1 MKRRILSW
9 MLSIMMLLMPAMAA
23 AEETMASYYAG
34 EMTTIAI
41 GDSYAAGNQ
50 LNLTAALG
58 LDLEETVMD
67 GTLKPVFDML
77 AAMGRNLDA
86 DKVNQVLKAVSDL
99 LAESKLSMS
108 FYDDFGTMRIHAQ
121 MDTADVT
128 LLSADALIYE
138 DGSMQVMSN
147 LTGKLVLAL
156 PSADQREAAAPTL
169 ADFDMT
175 TAEGVAAFRALPATT
190 RLKITGSDMI
200 SLIINHV
207 LGWVSYMQMDND
219 GEFYTFDDTYLD
231 ATETR
236 DPVAQRMFGK
246 IKADSFN
253 TLLWNI
259 ATTVADTTGEFQQAL
274 ADFLAEKGVTR
285 YMSRMITDAIF
296 TKETI
301 DPAVDFVQPSY
312 YIIEYVDVSPITYDD
327 VSYFFKK
334 LQKCMDLLWNTSTSE
349 VMTMTVSYDDFGA
362 MVGFDAF
369 VPQFTTELPYEGDF
383 TYSIKT
389 DDDWQRFH
397 TSHGELQV
405 YNNNRIVGDLDVQL
419 GQDVGGVNHSHII
432 GQADMINQKAGGSLG
447 FGVDAGL
454 DFEVTV
460 GDEGQESETFE
471 GRAVF
476 NGRQNGENIPF
487 VSATV
492 SGMTTVQDDTFVMN
506 ATGALGIEGAG
517 LLVADVKLEQ
527 GEYEEIAFAGG
538 QAIDLSAMDE
548 AQKNML
554 KKEIVSQAAKLS
566 LSLVTKPGILSDLM
580 TIFGGA
586 IAK

>member
-1 MKRRILSW
+1 MKRRILSL
-9 MLSIMMLLMPAMAA
+9 MLSVMMLLMPVMSV
-23 AEETMASYYAG
+23 AEEATASYYAG
-34 EMTTIAI
+34 ELTAIAI

-58 LDLEETVMD
+58 LDLDEAVTDE
-67 GTLKPVFDML
+67 
-77 AAMGRNLDA
+77 A
-86 DKVNQVLKAVSDL
+86 LKAAAEL
-99 LAESKLSMS
+99 LAQSKLSMS
-108 FYDDFGTMRIHAQ
+108 FYDDFGTARIHAQ
-121 MDTADVT
+121 LDTADVT

-156 PSADQREAAAPTL
+156 PAAGQQAADAPTM
-169 ADFDMT
+169 ADFDMD
-175 TAEGVAAFRALPATT
+175 TAEGVEAFRALPAID

-219 GEFYTFDDTYLD
+219 GEFYTFDDTYLE
-231 ATETR
+231 ATEVR

-259 ATTVADTTGEFQQAL
+259 ATTVADTTGEFQMAI
-274 ADFLAEKGVTR
+274 ADFLAESGVTR
-285 YMSRMITDAIF
+285 YQARMFTDAIF
-296 TKETI
+296 AKETI
-301 DPAVDFVQPSY
+301 DPATDFVQPSY
-312 YIIEYVDVSPITYDD
+312 YIIENKDESPITYDD
-327 VSYFFKK
+327 VSYFFRK
-334 LQKCMDLLWNTSTSE
+334 LQKCTDLLWNTSTSE
-349 VMTMTVSYDDFGA
+349 LMTMTVSYDDFGA

-405 YNNNRIVGDLDVQL
+405 YNNNRIIGDLDIQL
-419 GQDVGGVNHSHII
+419 GQDVNGVNHSHFI
-432 GQADMINQKAGGSLG
+432 GQADMVNQKASGSLG
-447 FGVDAGL
+447 FGVDAGM
-454 DFEVTV
+454 DFAVTV

-471 GRAVF
+471 GRAVL

-492 SGMTTVQDDTFVMN
+492 SGMTTVQEDAFVMN

-517 LLVADVKLEQ
+517 MLVADVQLEQ
-527 GEYEEIAFAGG
+527 GEYEEVAFAGG
-538 QAIDLSAMDE
+538 QAIDLSAMDD
-548 AQKNML
+548 AQKDML

-566 LSLVTKPGILSDLM
+566 LSLVAKPGVMGNLM